1 MLKLNAAGTELD
13 IAYLEKGD
21 VFIRIEYA
29 RFGGGISSITRYS
42 VARVMKRDIVAFS
55 DHGQEFRISKK
66 NPVSIHS
73 EDSEMV
79 KRARMRHDLEKRQ
92 RLVGKTIDRLP
103 KIRMDEEFLDFVEK
117 WAEKNNLLVKE

>member
-1 MLKLNAAGTELD
+1 MEIPEVQRFFTDSTRFRKSR
-13 IAYLEKGD
+13 D
-21 VFIRIEYA
+21 V
-29 RFGGGISSITRYS
+29 T

-73 EDSEMV
+73 ENSEMV